1 MGGRVIRQSSFVVFL
16 IMIFS
21 GASYSSLGVDDVFN
35 MIAKNSEKT
44 LNFTE
49 IHSETIFTKEI
60 KVTGRVSFSDS
71 GAMSKYIITPKK
83 SEMHIVGDTLS
94 LINSDGVRSISLINY
109 PILASSVN
117 AIRWILSGEKDKV
130 SENYSIGYSLRGNNW
145 TIKLIP
151 INEAVLLKVLSITI
165 EGSHGSVGVITLT
178 KANGV
183 NVSTTFSR
191 R

>member
-1 MGGRVIRQSSFVVFL
+1 MRQSSFIVFL

-21 GASYSSLGVDDVFN
+21 GSAYSSLSVDDVFN

-44 LNFTE
+44 LNYTE

-71 GAMSKYIITPKK
+71 GAMSKYVITPKK

-94 LINSDGVRSISLINY
+94 LINSDGVKSISLTNY
-109 PILASSVN
+109 PVLASSVN

-130 SENYSIGYSLRGNNW
+130 LEHYSIRYSLMGDNW
-145 TIKLIP
+145 IIELIP
-151 INEAVLLKVLSITI
+151 INKMVLLKVLSISI
-165 EGSHGSVGVITLT
+165 EGSHGNVDVITLT
-178 KANGV
+178 RANGV

-191 R
+191 Q

>member
-1 MGGRVIRQSSFVVFL
+1 
-16 IMIFS
+16 
-21 GASYSSLGVDDVFN
+21 
-35 MIAKNSEKT
+35 
-44 LNFTE
+44 
-49 IHSETIFTKEI
+49 
-60 KVTGRVSFSDS
+60 
-71 GAMSKYIITPKK
+71 MSKYIITPKK

>member
-1 MGGRVIRQSSFVVFL
+1 LGGRVIRQSSFVVFL

>member
-1 MGGRVIRQSSFVVFL
+1 VIRQSSFVVFL